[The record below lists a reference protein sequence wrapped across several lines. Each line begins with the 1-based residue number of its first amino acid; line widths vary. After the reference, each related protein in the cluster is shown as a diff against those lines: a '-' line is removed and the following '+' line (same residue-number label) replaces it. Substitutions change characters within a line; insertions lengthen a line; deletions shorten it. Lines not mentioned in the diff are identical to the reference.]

1 MYVRMCTYEYM
12 GAFAMPHQ
20 QYEQNLLYP
29 FLPQAIARYQQQGV
43 FDLQLLRRMQAHDPE
58 TLKLLFRKGE
68 A

>member
-1 MYVRMCTYEYM
+1 V
-12 GAFAMPHQ
+12 PHQ
-20 QYEQNLLYP
+20 HCEHHLLYP
-29 FLPQAIARYQQQGV
+29 FLPQAIARYQEQGV